1 MIHPPTIGLL
11 PEPQVLRAL
20 FHCSTGVLT
29 AIAAL
34 PIPRSDASYAVLP
47 IRVTKGGGVPLTP

>member
-11 PEPQVLRAL
+11 PEPPVLRAL

-34 PIPRSDASYAVLP
+34 PILRSDASYAVLP
-47 IRVTKGGGVPLTP
+47 IRVTKGGGVP